1 MLLVGGFNAVNDAE
15 SDPARHA
22 DPPKQRKTGI
32 IFPQPSI
39 FSEPLASNLNVIPH
53 KNLNSSLVAHLQTN
67 MRFAEHQYMN
77 CLERFFNR

>member
-32 IFPQPSI
+32 IFPQSSI
-39 FSEPLASNLNVIPH
+39 FSELLASNLNAIPH
-53 KNLNSSLVAHLQTN
+53 EKNLNSSLVAHLAN
-67 MRFAEHQYMN
+67 KHAFRRASVYE
-77 CLERFFNR
+77 LS

>member
-32 IFPQPSI
+32 IFPQPLMSKH
-39 FSEPLASNLNVIPH
+39 S
-53 KNLNSSLVAHLQTN
+53 
-67 MRFAEHQYMN
+67 
-77 CLERFFNR
+77 

>member
-1 MLLVGGFNAVNDAE
+1 MLLVGGFNTVNDAE

-39 FSEPLASNLNVIPH
+39 FSEPFASNLNGIPH
-53 KNLNSSLVAHLQTN
+53 EKNLNSLLVAHLAN
-67 MRFAEHQYMN
+67 KHAFRSISI
-77 CLERFFNR
+77 